1 MGTVSKSDLIKDT
14 AARAGTTMSV
24 AKDVIEHMLEG
35 ITKHAEAGDTVSLM
49 GFGRFAVKARA
60 ARIGRNPGTG
70 LPVEIAESR
79 TLTFKASK
87 KKEA

>member
-1 MGTVSKSDLIKDT
+1 MGTVNKSELIKEV
-14 AARAGTTMSV
+14 AEKAGMSASA
-24 AKDVIEHMLEG
+24 AKDVIDHLLDG
-35 ITKHAEAGDTVSLM
+35 ITRHAEAGDTISLI

-60 ARIGRNPGTG
+60 ARMGRNPGTG

-87 KKEA
+87 KTA